1 MHVFFPRFDV
11 VFFLY
16 LDPKPKRTIFIPIA
30 QEVPQWTTKA
40 QSSEHDARLVQA
52 MSVDMNM
59 TGGFFFFFLYLQRY
73 NRITVICSRFVVVR
87 TR

>member
-1 MHVFFPRFDV
+1 M
-11 VFFLY
+11 FFLY

-59 TGGFFFFFLYLQRY
+59 TGCFFFFSLPAKVQPY
-73 NRITVICSRFVVVR
+73 NGDLLPFRGCENTIMRSPLGDCG
-87 TR
+87 